1 MEVGVQRSD
10 SSDILRK
17 ARSLDLKSVYV
28 DKQRDSSR
36 SSSKSLKRGN
46 VSDFGRKR
54 SRKEA
59 TLSGFGTVLKR
70 QRNSLDASSP
80 DKKVD
85 DSSSISDSLLNFGRE
100 IGLASLK
107 KKDNLT
113 LSAKNSENSNGLGD
127 DVVVPKRPRGTS
139 RQRKHQTSVD
149 SEVGKESSNCVA
161 EVKNEARVLIGKRKK
176 KYNRVKENGSRDG
189 SANRSTGEGRIRSRS
204 KKASASVRQD
214 CLQNEA
220 HLADDNEK
228 FYGEEYDVGNL
239 EENAAMMLQ
248 SLRFDPR
255 CIGFSGDT
263 MTSSSSPA
271 SGYYEN
277 FMSSRP
283 ESSSV
288 DAAGR
293 MLRPRRRSGK
303 SLVRKRRHFYEV
315 CSRDMDPHFIIKQ
328 RIRVFWPLDKSW
340 YFGLVKDYDPATGL
354 HHVKYDDRDEEWI
367 DLRSERF
374 KLLLFPSEIS
384 GKIHSKIS
392 QLESTQKDKEGDQSA
407 SDGSCLGNF
416 MDSEPI
422 ISWLTR
428 SKHRR
433 KLSSSSIIKKR
444 RKAHI
449 LEDFESSVFLE
460 QEHATLNPPT
470 ACSESVETLPGV
482 LKVKSR
488 TSFCETKVPF
498 VYSRRRFHKRT
509 DSSNKVTEDDYILGS
524 SAGSI
529 GVVASPADRTAVLE
543 ELNISNTS
551 VATKQVK
558 QVIVKFCLRPI
569 SNRDLAFGTKS
580 FSLFH
585 TLFSFRFGVL
595 IHVWPMI
602 RMEMVL
608 VDNVMGLR
616 LLVFEG
622 CLRWIVGLLCS
633 VITVFYRRNKQHKS
647 AELRMPFTSIGF
659 KLSGLHDQGAN
670 LLFVLY
676 SYLQLEILKWQ
687 YLEDKLKQQCLTMRE
702 LSIVDCTHS
711 NIKNLLRKGDQMLG
725 ASVYMNAVSIEG
737 FPERSQSNIMHQIIP
752 QKGQM
757 NPPSCFI
764 DESTIIPTQ
773 SFSFATSSSFCM
785 SLHLKLLIEDS
796 AASFSIQ
803 KPASSSSQ
811 DCANNN
817 DKLTTN
823 DFSPAED
830 PSDRVSDI
838 TIETSGSLGQVVAVP
853 GNPAVSQLK
862 VETDALS
869 FSNDGDWRRSS
880 DKILGSDIDMIGNSN
895 GCSDLGLNES
905 DETVVRN
912 ERSPGHAE
920 SSQDVEKSCSS
931 YPDGSSSPEK
941 SEGDYNP
948 CLNNAI
954 SQSQQFSPVEE
965 QLSVKGKKDVHT
977 SSDLAW
983 ELNDY
988 AVHCIKPTA
997 PRSIWNRNRHSSI
1010 SPTFN
1015 HWSNF
1020 WSDEFTQNGFVS
1032 GSKKPRTQV
1041 SYSFPFGGYD
1051 LGSRRRSHQRKAR
1064 SYKNVKTVNANRAS
1078 DGSASAHEPLICDA
1092 NVLVTTGDRG
1102 WRECGA
1108 SVLLDSDDQKEWRL
1122 CVKLSGT
1129 TKFEYKVQ
1137 HILQPGITNRHT
1149 HAMMWKGGKDW
1160 TLEFT
1165 DRSQWSLFKEMHEEC
1180 YNRNIRAAY
1189 VKNIPIPGVRL
1200 IADAD
1205 DSIVEAPFVRCPSKY
1220 YRQVGTDVDMALDPS
1235 HVLYDMDSGDEEWI
1249 SKMRSSLDK
1258 DGREMSELTDDMFER
1273 VMDTFEKFAYAQ
1285 QCDEF
1290 SVDEIEEF
1298 MADVGELEIVKAI
1311 YEHWRQ
1317 KRLEKGL
1324 PLVRQFQPPLWMI
1337 YEQQLKDWEFSKS
1350 RMPSSHDGF
1359 LDNTCSAKKP
1369 PMFAFCLRPRGLEIP
1384 NKGPKQRSHKKFMPA
1399 GCHRSLIREQD
1410 VFHTTGKRASGF
1422 SSAEKVTVA
1431 IPSYE
1436 SSDSYHSND
1445 GSDKCRYPK
1454 FYRNNSRKGGMFPS
1468 PRDPPNMPFSCNKK
1482 LKRDG
1487 VDPWTV
1493 GVYELPNMQQQVQQ
1507 DGLRRHRADID
1518 EFRLRDASSAAK
1530 HALNMAKLKREKAQ
1544 WLLHKADLALH
1555 KATTALII
1563 ADSMKESEKDL
1574 IL

>member
-1 MEVGVQRSD
+1 MEVSVQRSA

-17 ARSLDLKSVYV
+17 ARSLDLKSVYG
-28 DKQRDSSR
+28 DKPRDSSR
-36 SSSKSLKRGN
+36 SSSKSLKSGN
-46 VSDFGRKR
+46 ASDFGRKR

-59 TLSGFGTVLKR
+59 SLSGFGAVVKR
-70 QRNSLDASSP
+70 QRNSLD

-85 DSSSISDSLLNFGRE
+85 DCSSISDSLLNFGRD

-107 KKDNLT
+107 KRDDGT
-113 LSAKNSENSNGLGD
+113 SSAKNSENSNGLSD
-127 DVVVPKRPRGTS
+127 DVVIPKRPRAS
-139 RQRKHQTSVD
+139 FRQRKHQTPVD
-149 SEVGKESSNCVA
+149 SEVVKEGSNCDD
-161 EVKNEARVLIGKRKK
+161 EVKNESQMLIVKRKK
-176 KYNRVKENGSRDG
+176 KSNRVKENGSH
-189 SANRSTGEGRIRSRS
+189 STGEGHVRSRS
-204 KKASASVRQD
+204 KKASASIRQD
-214 CLQNEA
+214 HLENEA

-228 FYGEEYDVGNL
+228 IYGEEYDVGNL
-239 EENAAMMLQ
+239 EENAARMLS

-255 CIGFSGDT
+255 CIGFPGDA
-263 MTSSSSPA
+263 MASPSSPT
-271 SGYYEN
+271 SGYYEK
-277 FMSSRP
+277 FTSSRP

-293 MLRPRRRSGK
+293 MLRPRRSSGK

-315 CSRDMDPHFIIKQ
+315 CLRDMDPYFLIKQ

-340 YFGLVKDYDPATGL
+340 YSGLVKDYDPMTGL

-367 DLRSERF
+367 DLRRERF

-384 GKIHSKIS
+384 GKFHAEIS
-392 QLESTQKDKEGDQSA
+392 RLESTEKAKEGDQSA

-428 SKHRR
+428 SKQHR
-433 KLSSSSIIKKR
+433 KLSSTSILKKR

-449 LEDFESSVFLE
+449 LKDFMSRVFLE
-460 QEHATLNPPT
+460 QEHATVNQST
-470 ACSESVETLPGV
+470 ARLESVETLPEV
-482 LKVKSR
+482 LEVKSR
-488 TSFCETKVPF
+488 TSSFETKVPF

-509 DSSNKVTEDDYILGS
+509 YGSNKIKEHEYILGS
-524 SAGSI
+524 LAGSVSI
-529 GVVASPADRTAVLE
+529 VALAADLAE
-543 ELNISNTS
+543 ELNISGTS
-551 VATKQVK
+551 VEPK
-558 QVIVKFCLRPI
+558 QVIVKFSLRPM
-569 SNRDLAFGTKS
+569 SSHDLAFGTKS

-585 TLFSFRFGVL
+585 TLFSLRFGVL
-595 IHVWPMI
+595 IHLWPMVH
-602 RMEMVL
+602 MEMVL
-608 VDNVMGLR
+608 VDNVMGLK

-622 CLRWIVGLLCS
+622 SLMWVVGLLCS
-633 VITVFYRRNKQHKS
+633 IITVLYRRNKQCKA
-647 AELRMPFTSIGF
+647 AELRIPFTSIGC
-659 KLSGLHDQGAN
+659 KLSGLHDQGAK

-687 YLEDKLKQQCLTMRE
+687 YLEDRLKQQCLTMWE
-702 LSIVDCTHS
+702 LSVVDCTHS
-711 NIKNLLRKGDQMLG
+711 NIKNLLRKADQMLG

-737 FPERSQSNIMHQIIP
+737 FPERLHSNIMHQIISDKP
-752 QKGQM
+752 ISLNM
-757 NPPSCFI
+757 DPSSCFI
-764 DESTIIPTQ
+764 DESTIIPAQ
-773 SFSFATSSSFCM
+773 SLSFATSPSFFM

-811 DCANNN
+811 DCPNNN
-817 DKLTTN
+817 DNLTITGS
-823 DFSPAED
+823 SPAED

-838 TIETSGSLGQVVAVP
+838 TIETSGSLNQVVAVP
-853 GNPAVSQLK
+853 GKSAVTQLK

-869 FSNDGDWRRSS
+869 FSNDADWRRSS
-880 DKILGSDIDMIGNSN
+880 DKVLGSDNDMVENSN

-905 DETVVRN
+905 DETVARI

-931 YPDGSSSPEK
+931 YPHGSSSPEK
-941 SEGDYNP
+941 SEGEYDP
-948 CLNNAI
+948 CLNKTI
-954 SQSQQFSPVEE
+954 SQSQQFSTVEE
-965 QLSVKGKKDVHT
+965 QSIDEGKKAVHT
-977 SSDLAW
+977 ASDMAW

-997 PRSIWNRNRHSSI
+997 PQCIWHRNRHSSI
-1010 SPTFN
+1010 SPTSS

-1020 WSDEFTQNGFVS
+1020 WSDEFMQNGFVS

-1064 SYKNVKTVNANRAS
+1064 SYKNVNANRVS
-1078 DGSASAHEPLICDA
+1078 SGSASARSYHEPLNCGA
-1092 NVLVTTGDRG
+1092 NVLVTNGDRG

-1108 SVLLDSDDQKEWRL
+1108 LVLLDSDDQKEWRI
-1122 CVKLSGT
+1122 CVKLSGA

-1165 DRSQWSLFKEMHEEC
+1165 DRSQWSIFKEMHEEC
-1180 YNRNIRAAY
+1180 YNRNIRASY

-1205 DSIVEAPFVRCPSKY
+1205 DNDVEAPFVRCPSKY

-1235 HVLYDMDSGDEEWI
+1235 HVLYDMDSGDEGWI

-1258 DGREMSELTDDMFER
+1258 DRREMSELTDDMFER

-1298 MADVGELEIVKAI
+1298 MADVGELDIVKSI

-1324 PLVRQFQPPLWMI
+1324 PLVRQFQPPLWMV
-1337 YEQQLKDWEFSKS
+1337 YEQQLKDWEFYNS
-1350 RMPSSHDGF
+1350 RMPGSRYGF
-1359 LDNTCSAKKP
+1359 LDKTSSMKKP
-1369 PMFAFCLRPRGLEIP
+1369 PIFAFCLRPRGLEIP
-1384 NKGPKQRSHKKFMPA
+1384 NKGPKQRSHKKFMSA
-1399 GCHRSLIREQD
+1399 GCPRPLIREQD
-1410 VFHTTGKRASGF
+1410 GFHTSGKRSSGF
-1422 SSAEKVTVA
+1422 SAANKVMVA

-1445 GSDKCRYPK
+1445 GSEKCRYPK
-1454 FYRNNSRKGGMFPS
+1454 FYRNNSRKGGGMFPS
-1468 PRDPPNMPFSCNKK
+1468 PREPPNMPLACNKR

-1487 VDPWTV
+1487 VDPWGA
-1493 GVYELPNMQQQVQQ
+1493 GVYELPSMQQQVQQ

-1530 HALNMAKLKREKAQ
+1530 HALNMAKLKRERAQ

-1563 ADSMKESEKDL
+1563 ADALKESEKDL